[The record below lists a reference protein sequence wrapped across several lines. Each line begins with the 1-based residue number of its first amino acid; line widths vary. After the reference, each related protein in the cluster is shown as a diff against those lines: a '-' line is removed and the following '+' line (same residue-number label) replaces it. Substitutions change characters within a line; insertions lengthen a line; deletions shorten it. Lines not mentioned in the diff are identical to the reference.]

1 MGTSELLP
9 GIHVSSSVPCGSIP
23 TYLGRSYLIERV
35 PNTSMTLVALSG
47 SCLHGNN
54 TGCARQPIRFQC
66 LSCVCESS
74 EKFRSSHNICPDS
87 SSSEHVSRLHLTV
100 TISPCLSLA
109 GVPLFPFSQDT
120 PLIINCLHSNRYFQF
135 DFSLIVTDNC
145 FFYHNLLLFTIIS
158 LQSKMHKLGQFGCQ
172 SLRSWSLLLA
182 TVECP

>member
-9 GIHVSSSVPCGSIP
+9 GIHVSSSVPCGSLP

-87 SSSEHVSRLHLTV
+87 SSSEHVSQLHLTV
-100 TISPCLSLA
+100 TISPCLSLSLA

-120 PLIINCLHSNRYFQF
+120 PLINCLHSNWHPSNRYFQF

-158 LQSKMHKLGQFGCQ
+158 FTEKD
-172 SLRSWSLLLA
+172 A
-182 TVECP
+182 

>member
-23 TYLGRSYLIERV
+23 TNLGRSYLIERV

-87 SSSEHVSRLHLTV
+87 SSSEHVSKLHLTV
-100 TISPCLSLA
+100 AISPRLSLLQ
-109 GVPLFPFSQDT
+109 VFLCSHSVKTHPLLS
-120 PLIINCLHSNRYFQF
+120 
-135 DFSLIVTDNC
+135 IVSIATG
-145 FFYHNLLLFTIIS
+145 I
-158 LQSKMHKLGQFGCQ
+158 
-172 SLRSWSLLLA
+172 LA
-182 TVECP
+182 TVIFSSTSV